1 MIKVNDKQIT
11 PTYFPDG
18 TPLLIVDKAIY
29 TQMDDA
35 IEQNKNN
42 IVTITWKYDND
53 AEFLQLN
60 FVLNHLRTRGIHNI
74 NLYMP
79 YIPNARF
86 DRVKNEDEVFTLKY
100 FANLINDMQF
110 SNVIVLD
117 PHSYVS
123 EALINNLHVL
133 EPTAYVEKVLEEIPD
148 HDNLLLYF
156 PDEGA
161 MKRYSGIANRLHLPF
176 AFGIK
181 NRDWRN
187 GNIIETTVAGLTC
200 DPAGRQVL
208 MIDDICSKGGTFYY
222 NAKALKELNVG
233 DIYLYIS
240 HCENAIMQGDLIYS
254 DLVKH
259 IFTTDSIY
267 RENNPLITVLPC

>member
-18 TPLLIVDKAIY
+18 TPLLRVDNTAY
-29 TQMDDA
+29 TQMDEIA
-35 IEQNKNN
+35 ERNKNDL
-42 IVTITWKYDND
+42 VTITWKYDND

-60 FVLNHLRTRGIHNI
+60 FVLNHLRTRGIQHI

-100 FANLINDMQF
+100 FANLINDMKF

-123 EALINNLHVL
+123 EALIDNLHVL
-133 EPTAYVEKVLEEIPD
+133 EPTAYIEKVLEEIPD

-161 MKRYSGIANRLHLPF
+161 MKRYSGIANKLHLPF

-187 GNIIETTVAGLTC
+187 GNIIGTTVAGLTC
-200 DPAGRQVL
+200 DPAGKQVL

-240 HCENAIMQGDLIYS
+240 HCENAIMQGDLIHS